1 MKIVVCIKPIL
12 DPNIIQFDI
21 ASEKLTSR
29 VLIPNPTDFC
39 ALEEGL
45 KMREK
50 YGGEV
55 IAVSMAPKEGED
67 GLKKALIYGADNA
80 IRVWDESLAEADT
93 WTASAIIKQILE
105 IVDFD
110 VVFCGGK
117 SKDLAGEFFGVAL
130 AHRLNLPLVT
140 GVVKLEVQGEK
151 RITVHKKLER
161 GERETYSAGL
171 PAVITVDERIND
183 PRYVALF
190 SKTYEEGINKRVV
203 VIKPNLNGLNL
214 TPLVKL
220 VNVGQLKPRT
230 KSGQNISGLSIAD
243 MMKLLKGE
251 KGDKKEIIYGSSIE
265 GSRKVGKKIMEWLF

>member
-1 MKIVVCIKPIL
+1 MRIVVCIKPIF
-12 DPNIIQFDI
+12 DPNVIQFDI

-29 VLIPNPTDFC
+29 VWIPNPTDFC

-45 KMREK
+45 KIRER

-55 IAVSMAPKEGED
+55 VAVSLAPKEGED
-67 GLKKALIYGADNA
+67 VLKKALIYGADKA
-80 IRVWDESLAEADT
+80 IRVWEESLAEADT

-110 VVFCGGK
+110 LVLCGDK
-117 SKDLAGEFFGVAL
+117 SKDSSGEFFGVAL

-140 GVVKLEVQGEK
+140 GVIKLEVRGEK
-151 RITVHKKLER
+151 KAIVDKKLER
-161 GERETYSAGL
+161 GERETYSVDL

-190 SKTYEEGINKRVV
+190 SKTYAEGINKKVV

-220 VNVGQLKPRT
+220 VNVGQIKPRT

-251 KGDKKEIIYGSSIE
+251 KGDKKEIIHGSSIE